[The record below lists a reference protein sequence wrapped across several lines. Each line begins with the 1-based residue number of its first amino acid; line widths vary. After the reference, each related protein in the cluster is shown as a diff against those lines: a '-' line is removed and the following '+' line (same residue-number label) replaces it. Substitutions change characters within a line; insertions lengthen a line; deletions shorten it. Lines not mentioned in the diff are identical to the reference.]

1 MPVNKFFY
9 LISFDIINYKILI
22 MSKTSNFYLIAGP
35 CIIESREHC
44 LNMAKNLKE
53 ITDKLNIPFIFKA
66 SFDKAN
72 RTSSS
77 SFRGNGID
85 EGLAILKEVRETLN
99 IPVLTDVHSVDQVEK
114 VASVVDVLQIPAFL
128 CRQTDLLVAVAK
140 AISGTGKA
148 VNIKKGQFCNDIVM
162 QHAYNKVHEVLG
174 NNENKDNRHFWDNQI
189 WLCDRGN
196 MYGYDDLVVDMRG
209 LVKMRN
215 QNGNP
220 INVVQDATHALQ
232 QPNRAGKTM
241 GQRYLIPT
249 IARSAVVT
257 GIDGLFMEVHDN
269 PIEAK
274 SDAST
279 QWPLKYLEPLL
290 IELKQISEVTK
301 GKQTW
306 YIEEEELL

>member
-1 MPVNKFFY
+1 
-9 LISFDIINYKILI
+9 
-22 MSKTSNFYLIAGP
+22 MSNSQSNFYLIAGP

-44 LNMAKNLKE
+44 LNMATKLKE
-53 ITDKLNIPFIFKA
+53 ITTKLNIPFIFKA

-72 RTSSS
+72 RTSSK
-77 SFRGNGID
+77 SFRGHGID
-85 EGLAILKEVRETLN
+85 EGLKILKEIRETLN
-99 IPVLTDVHSVDQVEK
+99 VPILTDIHSVDQVEK
-114 VASVVDVLQIPAFL
+114 VAEVVDVLQIPAFL
-128 CRQTDLLVAVAK
+128 CRQTDLLVAVGK
-140 AISGTGKA
+140 AIRGTGKA
-148 VNIKKGQFCNDIVM
+148 VNVKKGQFCNDIVM
-162 QHAYNKVHEVLG
+162 QHAYNKIYEVLDIVG
-174 NNENKDNRHFWDNQI
+174 ETDDSRHFWKNQI

-196 MYGYDDLVVDMRG
+196 MFGYDDLIVDMRG

-249 IARSAVVT
+249 IARSAVAT

-269 PIEAK
+269 PLEAK
-274 SDAST
+274 SDATT

-290 IELKQISEVTK
+290 VELKQISEATK
-301 GKQTW
+301 GRDTW

>member
-1 MPVNKFFY
+1 
-9 LISFDIINYKILI
+9 
-22 MSKTSNFYLIAGP
+22 MSNSQSNFYLIAGP

-44 LNMAKNLKE
+44 LNMATKLKE
-53 ITDKLNIPFIFKA
+53 ITTKLNIPFIFKA

-72 RTSSS
+72 RTSSQ
-77 SFRGNGID
+77 SFRGHGID
-85 EGLAILKEVRETLN
+85 EGLKILKEIRETLN
-99 IPVLTDVHSVDQVEK
+99 VPILTDIHSVDQVEK

-128 CRQTDLLVAVAK
+128 CRQTDLLVAVGK

-148 VNIKKGQFCNDIVM
+148 VNVKKGQFCNDIVM
-162 QHAYNKVHEVLG
+162 QHAYNKIYEVLDTVG
-174 NNENKDNRHFWDNQI
+174 ESDDPRHFWKNQI
-189 WLCDRGN
+189 WMCDRGN
-196 MYGYDDLVVDMRG
+196 MFGYDDLIVDMRG

-220 INVVQDATHALQ
+220 VNVVQDATHALQ

-249 IARSAVVT
+249 IARSAVAT

-269 PIEAK
+269 PLEAK
-274 SDAST
+274 SDATT

-290 IELKQISEVTK
+290 VELKQISEATK
-301 GKQTW
+301 GRDTW